1 MQTRVTEWFDFHQ
14 KKKEKKEMF
23 PAATLWRKGNH
34 VNVSRDQSAL
44 AKGEKPILE
53 IYINVY

>member
-1 MQTRVTEWFDFHQ
+1 
-14 KKKEKKEMF
+14 MF

-53 IYINVY
+53 LYKCILINVLNWILTLKNHVR